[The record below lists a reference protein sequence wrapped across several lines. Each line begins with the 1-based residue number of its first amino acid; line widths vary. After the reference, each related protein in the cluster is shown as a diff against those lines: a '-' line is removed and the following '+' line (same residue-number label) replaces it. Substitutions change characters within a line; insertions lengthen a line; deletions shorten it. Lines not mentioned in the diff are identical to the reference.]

1 MNNMQQAI
9 RAAVRMKV
17 HIISMSWT
25 LDPPGN
31 DAERRDLDNAIG
43 EAANEDIL
51 MFCSASDRG
60 ANQTATY
67 PSKAA
72 PNKIFTIGAASAWG
86 AADQWI
92 GSLSSIDLTFPGDR
106 VELPGA
112 ADAATATIKT
122 ASGSSVATA
131 LGAGLAALILY
142 CVQVRYALAPDARA
156 KTRADFKKLQKH
168 ENMLRAIKDIGT
180 TENSN
185 HKFVEV
191 WELFGKKV
199 AKKDSIG
206 QDKWIDLVADVGIT
220 LCSKF

>member
-1 MNNMQQAI
+1 
-9 RAAVRMKV
+9 MKV

-25 LDPPGN
+25 IDPPE
-31 DAERRDLDNAIG
+31 DETEWRELDNAIAK
-43 EAANEDIL
+43 AASENIL

-60 ANQTATY
+60 ARQTATY

-86 AADQWI
+86 AADPRV
-92 GSLSSIDLTFPGDR
+92 GSLNNIDLTFPGDK
-106 VELPGA
+106 VGLPA
-112 ADAATATIKT
+112 AAAPGDVSAIKE

-142 CVQVRYALAPDARA
+142 CVQVRYAIAQEPDAKN
-156 KTRADFKKLQKH
+156 KTRADFERLRKH

-180 TENSN
+180 TEKSSY
-185 HKFVEV
+185 KFVEV

-199 AKKDSIG
+199 AEKERVR
-206 QDKWIDLVADVGIT
+206 QDKWIELVADIGIT
-220 LCSKF
+220 LCRKL